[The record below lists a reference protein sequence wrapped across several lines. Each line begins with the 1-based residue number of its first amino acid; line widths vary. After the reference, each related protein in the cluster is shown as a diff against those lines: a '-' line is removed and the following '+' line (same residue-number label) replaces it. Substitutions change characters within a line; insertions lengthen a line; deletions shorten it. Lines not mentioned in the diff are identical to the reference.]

1 MKSAKNICSLWC
13 VYPKGR
19 SVVDNAGHL
28 RRAFCFIPKYQ
39 HYDYQDIVR
48 LQRAIIYIM
57 QASTQGDLF
66 TGIVEDVYD
75 VLQLLADTLPTDQQA
90 MMCNKVMF
98 PNIV

>member
-1 MKSAKNICSLWC
+1 MITKIKTSEGKECLAIILQST
-13 VYPKGR
+13 
-19 SVVDNAGHL
+19 
-28 RRAFCFIPKYQ
+28 
-39 HYDYQDIVR
+39 DYEEIVR

>member
-1 MKSAKNICSLWC
+1 MITKIKTSEGKECLAIILQST
-13 VYPKGR
+13 
-19 SVVDNAGHL
+19 
-28 RRAFCFIPKYQ
+28 
-39 HYDYQDIVR
+39 DYKEIVR

-98 PNIV
+98 PNIA